1 MISAIMKRVESRLAP
16 HTRLI
21 AIVGAIW
28 FWLGVAIQA
37 RFVRLPDWPWIP
49 PDWLIL
55 WSGIA
60 ANALWWAFLRPALS
74 RHREARLAAEAERAD

>member
-1 MISAIMKRVESRLAP
+1 MISAIIERVESRLAP

-21 AIVGAIW
+21 AIGAAIW

-49 PDWLIL
+49 PDWVVL

-60 ANALWWAFLRPALS
+60 ANALWWGFLRPALV
-74 RHREARLAAEAERAD
+74 ARRDRRGTTAADPP